1 MIRITPSRRALRQLA
16 IAALSVVG
24 ASSASAQSQSAV
36 ISGRVLTS
44 QGQPLQGANIYITEL
59 NISVGSNA
67 AGRYTLTVPGQRVLG
82 QLANLRLRSI
92 GFKPVVKP
100 ITISAGAQTVDFTL
114 SEDVNRLDEVV
125 VTGVA
130 AGTAARNVPFAVSR
144 IDSAQMPVL
153 GSNAVQQLQGKVAG
167 ANITQAS
174 GRPGAAPAVV
184 LRGPTSINA
193 SGRNQGPLY
202 IVDGII
208 LQGPAGSNGATPD
221 INPNDIENIEV
232 VKGAAAASLY
242 GARAGGG
249 VINITTKTGRTAGEG
264 LKIGMRS
271 EFGRNDIPHQFLIA
285 TQTPLPF
292 DPSGQYY
299 CAAVASGGS
308 PCGRYIDME
317 AERRR
322 INDVA
327 SPNAISP
334 QAFLHDFGIASNPGR
349 YRALMMFQAN
359 SFPTVYNQVEAATKT
374 DAWQNTNVDLRGK
387 TGNTGYF
394 ASAGYAR
401 QAGAFEFL
409 KGYSRGSA
417 RLNLDQLIGSKLTF
431 TGTTYY
437 STSREDGTAQQ
448 GGDNGNAFFRL
459 SRSPAFVNQQAVDAL
474 GRLYIRSN
482 PLAQGS
488 QNENPLYDLA
498 NRTDENQGTR
508 FLGSIQGRYAATDW
522 IDFNGDFAYDRSGY
536 TYTLLRDRGF
546 RTTTASPATAVGF
559 ISSESGDNRSYNT
572 SFGATARPQLLNNL
586 VSTFNAQVLYDAQ
599 KTQFG
604 LGSGENL
611 AVPGLFT
618 LNSASVNRDIQSG
631 TTDVRSLSYR
641 GGVAFE
647 FRDRYI
653 LDLNIRREG
662 SSLFGSANR
671 WATFPRIATAWIAS
685 SESWFPAPDALS
697 LLKFRAAW
705 GKAGQRPRP
714 DAQYETF
721 TITRNT
727 GAISPNT
734 LGNVNLKPEVLTE
747 LEVGTDL
754 ELFHRYGVNL
764 TYAHSKAN
772 DQILLVPAPAATGFP
787 NQWQNAGV
795 LDNKTW
801 EASLDIPIITNQST
815 RWTTRLIYD
824 RNRAV
829 ITELYAPPYN
839 TTGGVQGS
847 ETMYFVRPGERL
859 GTIYGAAYVTSCD
872 QLPGKFAGQCGG
884 PGSQFQANDQGF
896 IVWTGGYSPT
906 EGITNNLWNA
916 SLNPAD
922 APWGGTQNRA
932 VWGMPIRLRDSLNAP
947 MQVALGNSQPDF
959 HAGWSTN
966 FSYKKFTAYG
976 LLDGAFGRKI
986 WNEGYHWALGDFMA
1000 GSVDQA
1006 GKSVQEAKPIGYYY
1020 RAGPADIGGSSGV
1033 GGFYNALGPTNE
1045 SVEDASYVKLREMSL
1060 TYNVGAVGGQ
1070 GNWTLG
1076 VVGRN
1081 LHTWTKYRG
1090 YDPEVGRAGGGVTTG
1105 SQLNNA
1111 ALNGVDYFSFPN
1123 LRTFTLQVSTSF

>member
-1 MIRITPSRRALRQLA
+1 MTQVPPSRRILCGVA
-16 IAALSVVG
+16 AALLSIAG
-24 ASSASAQSQSAV
+24 AAPAAAQAQSAV
-36 ISGRVLTS
+36 ITGRVLTS
-44 QGQPLQGANIYITEL
+44 QGQPLQGANVFIPEL

-67 AGRYTLTVPGQRVLG
+67 AGRYTITVPGQRVLG
-82 QLANLRLRSI
+82 QPATLRLRSI
-92 GFKPVVKP
+92 GYKPVTRP
-100 ITISAGAQTVDFTL
+100 ITISAGTQTVDFSLT
-114 SEDVNRLDEVV
+114 EDVNRLDEVV

-130 AGTAARNVPFAVSR
+130 AGTAARNVPFAVAR

-202 IVDGII
+202 IVDGIL
-208 LQGPAGSNGATPD
+208 LQGSTPD
-221 INPNDIENIEV
+221 LNPNDIENIEV

-249 VINITTKTGRTAGEG
+249 VINITTKTGKTSSEG
-264 LKIGMRS
+264 LKVGVRS
-271 EFGRNDIPHQFLIA
+271 EFGRNDIPHEFLIA

-299 CAAVASGGS
+299 CAAAASGGS
-308 PCGRYIDME
+308 PCARYIDME
-317 AERRR
+317 TERRR

-327 SPNAISP
+327 STNALSP

-349 YRALMMFQAN
+349 YRALNMFQAN
-359 SFPTVYNQVEAATKT
+359 TFPSVYNQVEEATKT
-374 DAWQNTNVDLRGK
+374 DSWQNTNVDLRGK

-394 ASAGYAR
+394 ASAGYAK

-409 KGYSRGSA
+409 KGYERGSA
-417 RLNLDQLIGSKLTF
+417 RLNLDQLIGSKFNF

-437 STSREDGTAQQ
+437 STQREDGVNQQ

-459 SRSPAFVNQQAVDAL
+459 SRSPAFVNQHAVDGQ
-474 GRLYIRSN
+474 GRLYVRSN

-498 NRTDENQGTR
+498 NRVDENLGTR
-508 FLGSIQGRYAATDW
+508 FLGSVQGRFAATDW
-522 IDFNGDFAYDRSGY
+522 MDFNADFAYDRGGY

-546 RTTTASPATAVGF
+546 RTTTANPATAVGA
-559 ISSESGDNRSYNT
+559 ISSESGDNRSFNT
-572 SFGATARPQLLNNL
+572 SFGATLRPQLVTNLN
-586 VSTFNAQVLYDAQ
+586 STFTAQALYDAQ

-604 LGSGENL
+604 YGYGENL

-618 LNSASVNRDIQSG
+618 LNAASVNKDIQSS

-641 GGVAFE
+641 GGAAFE
-647 FRDRYI
+647 FLERYI

-671 WATFPRIATAWIAS
+671 WATFPRIAGAWIAS
-685 SESWFPAPDALS
+685 SEPWFKDSDALS

-705 GKAGQRPRP
+705 GKAGQRPRI

-721 TITRNT
+721 SVSRTT

-734 LGNVNLKPEVLTE
+734 LGNINLKPEILTE
-747 LEVGTDL
+747 LEVGTDI
-754 ELFHRYGVNL
+754 ELLHRYGINL

-801 EASLDIPIITNQST
+801 EASLDVPIINRQDV
-815 RWTTRLIYD
+815 RWSTRLIYD

-829 ITELYAPPYN
+829 ITQLDAPPYN

-847 ETMYFVRPGERL
+847 ESMYYVRPGERL
-859 GTIYGAAYVTSCD
+859 GTIYGAAFVTSCD
-872 QLPGKFAGQCGG
+872 QLPSAFASQCGG
-884 PGSQFQANDQGF
+884 AGSQFQTNDQGF
-896 IVWTGGYSPT
+896 IVWTGGYAPT
-906 EGITNNLWNA
+906 QGITDNLWNA
-916 SLNPAD
+916 SLNEGN
-922 APWGGTQNRA
+922 APWNVRT
-932 VWGMPIRLRDSLNAP
+932 VWGMPIRLRDSTNAP
-947 MQVALGNSQPDF
+947 AQVALGNSMPDF

-976 LLDGAFGRKI
+976 LLDGAFGRKV

-1006 GKSVQEAKPIGYYY
+1006 GRSVEEAKPIGYYY
-1020 RAGPADIGGSSGV
+1020 RAGPSQIGGSSGV
-1033 GGFYNALGPTNE
+1033 GGLYNALGPSNE
-1045 SVEDASYVKLREMSL
+1045 SVEDASYVKLREASV
-1060 TYNVGAVGGQ
+1060 TYNIGPVGGQ

-1090 YDPEVGRAGGGVTTG
+1090 YDPEVGRGGQ
-1105 SQLNNA
+1105 QLNNA
-1111 ALNGVDYFSFPN
+1111 ALNGVDFFSFPN
-1123 LRTFTLQVSTSF
+1123 LRTFTLQVSTAF